1 MIITQKCHA
10 NRVTFDFEP
19 DTLSYTRSDS
29 YGSHSF
35 QLPYGSIGMDPR
47 LTTERNGTLFNGAIL
62 LSLWGLAQAAFNLGH
77 GDLLGLIF
85 IFPGALCFL
94 LHAMTKTTITSLSS
108 DAGEIALLH
117 DSQFDRIMSEIR
129 ERRKKQLLDWYGNI
143 NFANDPEEE
152 IRKFH
157 WLHSQQLIS
166 ADQLQKIINTIRN
179 ADNSGLLEEYDESPP
194 PQQ

>member
-10 NRVTFDFEP
+10 NRVTFNFEP
-19 DTLSYTRSDS
+19 DTLTYTRSDS

-77 GDLLGLIF
+77 GDPLGLIF

-94 LHAMTKTTITSLSS
+94 LHTMAKTTITSLSS

>member
-1 MIITQKCHA
+1 MLITQRRFSNA
-10 NRVTFDFEP
+10 ITFDFEP
-19 DTLSYTRSDS
+19 DTLTYTRADA

-47 LTTERNGTLFNGAIL
+47 QTTERNGTLFNGGIL
-62 LSLWGLAQAAFNLGH
+62 LAAWGLAQAGYALAH
-77 GDLLGLIF
+77 HDLLGIIF
-85 IFPGALCFL
+85 LLPATACFL
-94 LHAMTKTTITSLSS
+94 LHALAKVELTSLSS
-108 DAGEIALLH
+108 DAGEIALLN
-117 DSQFDRIMSEIR
+117 DKQYDRIMSEIR

-166 ADQLQKIINTIRN
+166 AGQLEQIVTTIRN
-179 ADNSGLLEEYDESPP
+179 ADPDGYDAVEEPFPP
-194 PQQ
+194 LQ

>member
-1 MIITQKCHA
+1 MLITQRRFSNA
-10 NRVTFDFEP
+10 ITFDFEP
-19 DTLSYTRSDS
+19 DTLTYTRADA

-47 LTTERNGTLFNGAIL
+47 QTTERNGTLFNGGIL
-62 LSLWGLAQAAFNLGH
+62 LAAWGLAQAGYALAH
-77 GDLLGLIF
+77 HDLLGIIF
-85 IFPGALCFL
+85 LLPATACFL
-94 LHAMTKTTITSLSS
+94 LHALAKVELTSLSS
-108 DAGEIALLH
+108 DAGEIALLN
-117 DSQFDRIMSEIR
+117 DKQYDRIMSEIR

-166 ADQLQKIINTIRN
+166 AEQLEQIVTTIRN
-179 ADNSGLLEEYDESPP
+179 ADPDGYDAVEEPFP

>member
-1 MIITQKCHA
+1 MMITQ
-10 NRVTFDFEP
+10 RRYSTSFTFDFEP
-19 DTLSYTRSDS
+19 DTLTYTRSDP

-62 LSLWGLAQAAFNLGH
+62 LSAWGLGQTAYALAH
-77 GDLLGLIF
+77 GDFFGF
-85 IFPGALCFL
+85 IFLVPGALCFL
-94 LHAMTKTTITSLSS
+94 LHAMTKSTITSLDS

-117 DSQFDRIMSEIR
+117 DTKFDRIMMEIR

-152 IRKFH
+152 IKKFH
-157 WLHSQQLIS
+157 WLHSQRLIS
-166 ADQLQKIINTIRN
+166 ADQLQKIIAAIRN
-179 ADNSGLLEEYDESPP
+179 ADNPGVDEYDEPTPP
-194 PQQ
+194 CQ